1 MQSTQWFLAFLHICL
16 HQAFPEL
23 HNIHD
28 SFSRLHPIW
37 HFTKPLTAYFYLC
50 ACIRHMP
57 EQDNWPNGFL
67 CFCSMLA
74 SDIRPNC
81 TDYQCLCLPLYLWRF
96 YAVPIYMCIY
106 MFASGIYP
114 NDTAYTVVNTDLL
127 EIFSLLGTFK
137 KKKKTNKIYVQG
149 YFFKKGK
156 LIFKSR
162 IGDLTLFEPIKYLLL
177 MPCVTISWLL

>member
-1 MQSTQWFLAFLHICL
+1 MTQFYLTSGSVRSLLSGYLLKLYILYVTVIRPLYNYAVYPVVSCISPLCL
-16 HQAFPEL
+16 HQAFTEL

-28 SFSRLHPIW
+28 SFSRIQPFW
-37 HFTKPLTAYFYLC
+37 HFTKPLSAYFCLC

-81 TDYQCLCLPLYLWRF
+81 ADYQCLCLPLYLWRF

-114 NDTAYTVVNTDLL
+114 NCTAYPVVNTHLL
-127 EIFSLLGTFK
+127 EIFSLLGTF
-137 KKKKTNKIYVQG
+137 
-149 YFFKKGK
+149 
-156 LIFKSR
+156 
-162 IGDLTLFEPIKYLLL
+162 
-177 MPCVTISWLL
+177 